1 MLAYVAVTRAQR
13 HLDNTG
19 LAWVHTFTG
28 GIAEITAAAAA
39 AKTAKRE
46 AAKLAVA

>member
-39 AKTAKRE
+39 KTAKRE

>member
-13 HLDNTG
+13 HLENTG

-28 GIAEITAAAAA
+28 GIAEITAAAA
-39 AKTAKRE
+39 KTAKRE